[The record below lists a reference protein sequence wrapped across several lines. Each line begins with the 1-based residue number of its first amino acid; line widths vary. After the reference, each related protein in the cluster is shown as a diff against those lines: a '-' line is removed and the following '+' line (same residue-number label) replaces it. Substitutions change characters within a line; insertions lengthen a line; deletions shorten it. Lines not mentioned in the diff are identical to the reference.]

1 MININKKLILESI
14 IMGIA
19 TLIIGQIIFE
29 LTLEKNNNKKQKK
42 PFGFSFSFFIT
53 GAILH
58 FIIEI
63 IGLNKLYC

>member
-1 MININKKLILESI
+1 
-14 IMGIA
+14 MGIA